1 MESKGNGSATNSEF
15 SSCCTQVPRYAL
27 LIMTIV
33 CFVGAA
39 VRAQNSPAGAT
50 PSITDKL
57 TRPTGS
63 GTGAWTDEQIA
74 TMNRIRDAAISDP
87 YAYNELMYLTDSIGP
102 RLAGSPQAAAAV
114 QWVAKEMRAIGAD
127 VTLEQTTVPHWV
139 RGQEAACLTVWPGM
153 TSNTTQKVV
162 ITALGNSVA
171 TPSTGLVAPVVVVT
185 SFTDLQRLGPEAVRG
200 KIVLFDR
207 PFDKELAAEGR
218 GLDAYILNGPYR
230 ISGASVAASAGA
242 AAVLVRSLGNE
253 DLRIPHTG
261 AVLYKSGTK
270 IPAAAITA
278 EDAELI
284 ARLARRGTVVMRLVL
299 TPKTLLPA
307 ISYNVIADW
316 KGSGHPE
323 QVVIVSGHLDSWDLG
338 TGAVDD
344 GAGVVT
350 AMETIQLLHS
360 LGIHPRRTIRFV
372 AWMNE
377 EFGGT
382 GAATYASEHSRD
394 LGSHIA
400 AMESD
405 TGSDHP
411 TGLFFSASPGLS
423 KYLAPVIQALEPLGA
438 GTIEATETLP
448 SVDIAPLVE
457 AGVAGITPAQ
467 DLRSYFNY
475 HHTAADTL
483 DKIDLRHL
491 AENAAVIAVTA
502 YALADA
508 TNPLP
513 ALRGRTRD
521 SSSENLHH
529 PAPSSTDSS
538 PQAVH

>member
-1 MESKGNGSATNSEF
+1 MEFDGKGSATNSEF
-15 SSCCTQVPRYAL
+15 SSCCTHVPGCAL
-27 LIMTIV
+27 LILA
-33 CFVGAA
+33 FFFLVGVA

-74 TMNRIRDAAISDP
+74 TMNRIRDAAIADP
-87 YAYNELMYLTDSIGP
+87 YAYNELMFLTDSIGP
-102 RLAGSPQAAAAV
+102 RLTGSPQAAAAV
-114 QWVAKEMRAIGAD
+114 QWVATEMRAIGAD
-127 VTLEQTTVPHWV
+127 VSLEQTTVPHWV
-139 RGQEAACLTVWPGM
+139 RGQESARLTDWPGM
-153 TSNTTQKVV
+153 TPNTTQKIV

-171 TPSTGLVAPVVVVT
+171 TPGTGLVSPVVVVT
-185 SFTDLQRLGPEAVRG
+185 SFAELQRLAPEAIKG

-218 GLDAYILNGPYR
+218 GLDAYILNAPYR
-230 ISGASVAASAGA
+230 ISGSSVAASAGA
-242 AAVLVRSLGNE
+242 AAVLVRSLGSE

-261 AVLYKSGTK
+261 VVLYQSVTK
-270 IPAAAITA
+270 IPAAAIAA

-284 ARLARRGTVVMRLVL
+284 ARLAKRGRVVMRLVL
-299 TPKTLLPA
+299 TPKTLPPA
-307 ISYNVIADW
+307 TSYNVIADW
-316 KGSGHPE
+316 KGSDHPE

-377 EFGGT
+377 ENGAT
-382 GAATYASEHSRD
+382 GAATYASDHSRD
-394 LGSHIA
+394 LGSHVA

-411 TGLFFSASPGLS
+411 VGLFFWGSPGLS
-423 KYLAPVIQALEPLGA
+423 NYLAPVAHSLETLGA
-438 GTIEATETLP
+438 DTIKATEDLP
-448 SVDIAPLVE
+448 SEDIAPFVE
-457 AGVAGITPAQ
+457 AGVEGITPAQ
-467 DLRSYFNY
+467 DLRYYFNY

-483 DKIDLRHL
+483 DKVNPRHL
-491 AENAAVIAVTA
+491 AENAAVIAVAA

-508 TNPLP
+508 SNPP
-513 ALRGRTRD
+513 PDVSGRTG
-521 SSSENLHH
+521 
-529 PAPSSTDSS
+529 SS

>member
-1 MESKGNGSATNSEF
+1 MEYEGKGSPTNSEF
-15 SSCCTQVPRYAL
+15 SSCSAQAPRCAL
-27 LIMTIV
+27 FIMTIC

-39 VRAQNSPAGAT
+39 VRAQNSPTPTT
-50 PSITDKL
+50 PSLTDKL

-63 GTGAWTDEQIA
+63 NTGAWTDEQIA
-74 TMNRIRDAAISDP
+74 TMNRIRDAAMGDP

-114 QWVAKEMRAIGAD
+114 QWVANEMRALGAD
-127 VTLEQTTVPHWV
+127 VSLEQTTVPHWV
-139 RGQEAACLTVWPGM
+139 RGQESACLIDWPGM
-153 TSNTTQKVV
+153 TPNTTQKIV

-171 TPSTGLVAPVVVVT
+171 TPTTGLVAPVVVVT
-185 SFTDLQRLGPEAVRG
+185 SFADLQRLGPEAVRG

-207 PFDKELAAEGR
+207 PFDKKLAAEGR
-218 GLDAYILNGPYR
+218 GLDAYILNAPYR

-242 AAVLVRSLGNE
+242 AAVLVRSLGSE

-278 EDAELI
+278 EDSELI

-299 TPKTLLPA
+299 TPKTLPPA
-307 ISYNVIADW
+307 TSYNVIADW
-316 KGSGHPE
+316 KGSDHPE

-382 GAATYASEHSRD
+382 GAATYASDHSRN

-411 TGLFFSASPGLS
+411 TGLFFSGSLGLS
-423 KYLAPVIQALEPLGA
+423 KYLAPVAQALEPLGA
-438 GTIEATETLP
+438 GTIEATEDLP

-467 DLRSYFNY
+467 DLRLYFNN

-483 DKIDLRHL
+483 DKVNPHHL

-508 TNPLP
+508 SNPP
-513 ALRGRTRD
+513 
-521 SSSENLHH
+521 
-529 PAPSSTDSS
+529 PSGTGSS
-538 PQAVH
+538 PQTDH

>member
-1 MESKGNGSATNSEF
+1 
-15 SSCCTQVPRYAL
+15 
-27 LIMTIV
+27 
-33 CFVGAA
+33 
-39 VRAQNSPAGAT
+39 
-50 PSITDKL
+50 
-57 TRPTGS
+57 
-63 GTGAWTDEQIA
+63 
-74 TMNRIRDAAISDP
+74 MNRIRDAAMSDP

-102 RLAGSPQAAAAV
+102 RLTGSPQAAAAV
-114 QWVAKEMRAIGAD
+114 QWVAREMRAIGAD
-127 VTLEQTTVPHWV
+127 VSLEQTTVPHWV
-139 RGQEAACLTVWPGM
+139 RGQESACLTVWPGM
-153 TSNTTQKVV
+153 TRNTTQKIV
-162 ITALGNSVA
+162 ITALGDSVA
-171 TPSTGLVAPVVVVT
+171 TPGTGVVAPVVVVT
-185 SFTDLQRLGPEAVRG
+185 SFADLQRLGPEAVRG

-218 GLDAYILNGPYR
+218 GLDAYILNAPYR

-242 AAVLVRSLGNE
+242 AAVLVRSLGSE

-261 AVLYKSGTK
+261 LVLYKSDTK
-270 IPAAAITA
+270 IPAAAVTA

-284 ARLARRGTVVMRLVL
+284 ARLTKRGTVVMRMVL
-299 TPKTLLPA
+299 TPKTLPPA
-307 ISYNVIADW
+307 TSYNVIADW
-316 KGSGHPE
+316 KGSNHPE

-377 EFGGT
+377 EGGAS
-382 GAATYASEHSRD
+382 GAATYASDHSRD

-411 TGLFFSASPGLS
+411 VGLFLSDSPGLS
-423 KYLAPVIQALEPLGA
+423 KYLAPVALALEPIGA
-438 GTIEATETLP
+438 DTIEPTEDLP
-448 SVDIAPLVE
+448 SEDIAPLVE

-467 DLRSYFNY
+467 DLRSYFKY

-483 DKIDLRHL
+483 DKVDPRHL

-508 TNPLP
+508 SNPPP
-513 ALRGRTRD
+513 ALSGRTG
-521 SSSENLHH
+521 
-529 PAPSSTDSS
+529 SS
-538 PQAVH
+538 PPAVH

>member
-1 MESKGNGSATNSEF
+1 
-15 SSCCTQVPRYAL
+15 
-27 LIMTIV
+27 MTI
-33 CFVGAA
+33 CLVGAV
-39 VRAQNSPAGAT
+39 VRAQNTTAGAP

-57 TRPTGS
+57 TMPTGS
-63 GTGAWTDEQIA
+63 GMGAWTNEQIA
-74 TMNRIRDAAISDP
+74 TMNRIRDAAMSDP
-87 YAYNELMYLTDSIGP
+87 YAYNELMYLTDSIGA
-102 RLAGSPQAAAAV
+102 RLPPSPQAAAAV
-114 QWVAKEMRAIGAD
+114 HWVATEMQAIGAE
-127 VTLEQTTVPHWV
+127 VSLEQTTVPHWV
-139 RGQEAACLTVWPGM
+139 RGQESACLTVWPGM
-153 TSNTTQKVV
+153 TPNTTQKIV

-171 TPSTGLVAPVVVVT
+171 TPSAGLVAPVVVVT
-185 SFTDLQRLGPEAVRG
+185 SFADLQRLGPEAVKG

-207 PFDKELAAEGR
+207 PFDKELTAEGR
-218 GLDAYILNGPYR
+218 GLDAYILNAPYR

-242 AAVLVRSLGNE
+242 AAVLVRSLGSE
-253 DLRIPHTG
+253 DLRTPHTG
-261 AVLYKSGTK
+261 VVLYKSGKK

-284 ARLARRGTVVMRLVL
+284 ARLAKRGTVVMRLVL
-299 TPKTLLPA
+299 TPKTLPPA
-307 ISYNVIADW
+307 TSYNIIADW
-316 KGSGHPE
+316 KGSDHPE

-360 LGIHPRRTIRFV
+360 LGIRPRRTIRFV

-377 EFGGT
+377 ENGAS
-382 GAATYASEHSRD
+382 GAATYASDHSRD

-411 TGLFFSASPGLS
+411 VGLFFSGSPGLS
-423 KYLAPVIQALEPLGA
+423 KYLAPVAQALEPLGA
-438 GTIEATETLP
+438 DTIEATEDLP
-448 SVDIAPLVE
+448 SEDIAPLVE

-467 DLRSYFNY
+467 DLRSYFKY

-483 DKIDLRHL
+483 DKVDPRHL

-508 TNPLP
+508 SNPLP
-513 ALRGRTRD
+513 ALSGRTG
-521 SSSENLHH
+521 
-529 PAPSSTDSS
+529 SS
-538 PQAVH
+538 PPAVH

>member
-1 MESKGNGSATNSEF
+1 
-15 SSCCTQVPRYAL
+15 
-27 LIMTIV
+27 MTI
-33 CFVGAA
+33 CLVGAV
-39 VRAQNSPAGAT
+39 VRAQNTTAGAT

-57 TRPTGS
+57 TTPTGS

-74 TMNRIRDAAISDP
+74 TMNRIRDAAMSDP

-102 RLAGSPQAAAAV
+102 RMPSSLQAAAAV
-114 QWVAKEMRAIGAD
+114 QWVAKEMRAMGAD
-127 VTLEQTTVPHWV
+127 VSLEQTTVPHWV
-139 RGQEAACLTVWPGM
+139 RGQESACLTVWPGM
-153 TSNTTQKVV
+153 TPNTAQKIV

-171 TPSTGLVAPVVVVT
+171 TPGAGLVAPVVVVT
-185 SFTDLQRLGPEAVRG
+185 SFADLQRLGPEAVKG

-218 GLDAYILNGPYR
+218 GLDAYILNAPYR

-242 AAVLVRSLGNE
+242 VAVLVRSLGSE

-261 AVLYKSGTK
+261 VVLYKSGKK

-284 ARLARRGTVVMRLVL
+284 ARLAKRGTVVMRLVL
-299 TPKTLLPA
+299 TPKTLPPA
-307 ISYNVIADW
+307 TSYNVIADW
-316 KGSGHPE
+316 KGSDDPE

-350 AMETIQLLHS
+350 AMETIQLLHT
-360 LGIHPRRTIRFV
+360 LGIRPRRTIRFV

-377 EFGGT
+377 ENGAS
-382 GAATYASEHSRD
+382 GAATYASDHSRD

-411 TGLFFSASPGLS
+411 VGLFFSGSPGLS
-423 KYLAPVIQALEPLGA
+423 KYLAPVAQALDPLGA
-438 GTIEATETLP
+438 DTIEATEDLP
-448 SVDIAPLVE
+448 SEDIAPLVE
-457 AGVAGITPAQ
+457 AGVPGITPAQ
-467 DLRSYFNY
+467 DLRYYFNY

-483 DKIDLRHL
+483 DKVNPRYL

-508 TNPLP
+508 SNPP
-513 ALRGRTRD
+513 SALSGRTRD
-521 SSSENLHH
+521 SGSEDIQH
-529 PAPSSTDSS
+529 PDLSRTVSS
-538 PQAVH
+538 PPAVH